1 MIYSRCWV
9 QSLHWRAGPCCLSV
23 LYHSLHPLISNS
35 QAVDIL
41 FLRPSGQQVTC
52 FFTIAHHNRNILLEN
67 SSTFQWYRIKYY
79 NTAEYP
85 QKLNSK
91 YTSPPDRPE
100 GERQCPP
107 PPCLAEQAQ
116 CLCSFGT
123 TNPKTFSFRELYK
136 TFSFKNMP
144 RFLVRIDF
152 RLLSTNREI

>member
-1 MIYSRCWV
+1 MLSIRPVSQLASTNLKLSGRGYLVSETLWATSHLFFHHSSPQQEYTIRKQLYISVVQYKILRYSR
-9 QSLHWRAGPCCLSV
+9 
-23 LYHSLHPLISNS
+23 
-35 QAVDIL
+35 
-41 FLRPSGQQVTC
+41 
-52 FFTIAHHNRNILLEN
+52 
-67 SSTFQWYRIKYY
+67 
-79 NTAEYP
+79 YP